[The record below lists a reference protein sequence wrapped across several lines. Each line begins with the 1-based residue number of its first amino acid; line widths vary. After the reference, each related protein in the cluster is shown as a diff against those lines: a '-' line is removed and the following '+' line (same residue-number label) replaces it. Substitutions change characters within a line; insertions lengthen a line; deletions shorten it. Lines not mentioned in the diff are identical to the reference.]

1 MIKFNCIISINSF
14 LFWVDIVRFIRLV
27 LSILYYLKWYKNGI
41 MLKVIYV
48 LIFFKN
54 LLIDKMIKMIFLSEI
69 GYFKIKLV
77 LYEFFCYWKFRLRI
91 K

>member
-1 MIKFNCIISINSF
+1 MIKCNCIISINSF

-48 LIFFKN
+48 LIFFLN
-54 LLIDKMIKMIFLSEI
+54 FIN
-69 GYFKIKLV
+69 
-77 LYEFFCYWKFRLRI
+77 W
-91 K
+91 

>member
-1 MIKFNCIISINSF
+1 MIKFNCIIGVNSF

-48 LIFFKN
+48 LIFFLN
-54 LLIDKMIKMIFLSEI
+54 FIN
-69 GYFKIKLV
+69 
-77 LYEFFCYWKFRLRI
+77 W
-91 K
+91 

>member
-54 LLIDKMIKMIFLSEI
+54 LLIDKMIKMIFWV
-69 GYFKIKLV
+69 KLGI
-77 LYEFFCYWKFRLRI
+77 LK
-91 K
+91 

>member
-1 MIKFNCIISINSF
+1 MIKFNCIIGVNSF

-48 LIFFKN
+48 LIFFFKI
-54 LLIDKMIKMIFLSEI
+54 LLIDKMIKMIFWV
-69 GYFKIKLV
+69 KLGI
-77 LYEFFCYWKFRLRI
+77 LK
-91 K
+91 

>member
-1 MIKFNCIISINSF
+1 MIKFNCIIGVNSF

-48 LIFFKN
+48 LIFF
-54 LLIDKMIKMIFLSEI
+54 F
-69 GYFKIKLV
+69 
-77 LYEFFCYWKFRLRI
+77 
-91 K
+91 